1 MHMYILKEVTSFVRL
16 NQLMD
21 TVKTILCKRHSKK
34 KQLKSKKN

>member
-21 TVKTILCKRHSKK
+21 TVKTILCKRHRKK